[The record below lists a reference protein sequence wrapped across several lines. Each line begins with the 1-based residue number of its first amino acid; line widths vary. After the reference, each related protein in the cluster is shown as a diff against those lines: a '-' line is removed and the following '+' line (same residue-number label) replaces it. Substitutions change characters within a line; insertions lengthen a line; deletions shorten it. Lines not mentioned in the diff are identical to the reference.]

1 MTTVK
6 KKPLDTGLCFVD
18 TNVLLYAVDDSA
30 PTKRDAA
37 EQLLAQLHREQRGV
51 VSTQVMLELAHNLT
65 RKLKVSKT
73 TAALMTAAYAQWR
86 VVPADAHL
94 VLKALARAAE
104 SQLSVW
110 DAMVVEAAIAAGT
123 HTLFTEDL
131 THNQRFG
138 ALTVVNPFLSPDLST
153 APPKQVA

>member
-1 MTTVK
+1 MTTAK
-6 KKPLDTGLCFVD
+6 KKTVDPSLCFVD

-37 EQLLAQLHREQRGV
+37 EQLLARLHREQRGV

-110 DAMVVEAAIAAGT
+110 DAMVVEAAIASGA

-138 ALTVVNPFLSPDLST
+138 ALTVVNPFLPPDLST
-153 APPKQVA
+153 PPPALVA

>member
-1 MTTVK
+1 MTTAK
-6 KKPLDTGLCFVD
+6 KKTVDPGLCFVD

-30 PTKRDAA
+30 PTKRDTA
-37 EQLLAQLHREQRGV
+37 EQLLARLHREQRGV

-110 DAMVVEAAIAAGT
+110 DAMVVEAAIASGA

-138 ALTVVNPFLSPDLST
+138 ALTVVNPFLPPDLST
-153 APPKQVA
+153 APPALVA

>member
-1 MTTVK
+1 MNTPLTT
-6 KKPLDTGLCFVD
+6 TWTQGLCFVD
-18 TNVLLYAVDDSA
+18 TNVLLYAVDDSV
-30 PTKRDAA
+30 PPKRDTA
-37 EQLLAQLHREQRGV
+37 ERLLAQLHREQLGV

-65 RKLKVSKT
+65 RKLKVSKA

-110 DAMVVEAAIAAGT
+110 DAMVVEAAILSGAQ
-123 HTLFTEDL
+123 TLYTEDL
-131 THNQRFG
+131 THGQRFG
-138 ALTVVNPFLSPDLST
+138 ALTVVNPFLSPEQ
-153 APPKQVA
+153 PPAA

>member
-1 MTTVK
+1 MTTAK
-6 KKPLDTGLCFVD
+6 KKTVDPGLCFVD

-37 EQLLAQLHREQRGV
+37 EQLLARLHREQRGV

-110 DAMVVEAAIAAGT
+110 DAMVVEAAIASGA

-138 ALTVVNPFLSPDLST
+138 ALTVVNPFLPT
-153 APPKQVA
+153 H

>member
-1 MTTVK
+1 VNTPLTT
-6 KKPLDTGLCFVD
+6 TWTQGLCFVD
-18 TNVLLYAVDDSA
+18 TNVLLYAVDDSV
-30 PTKRDAA
+30 PPKRDTA
-37 EQLLAQLHREQRGV
+37 ECLLAQLHREQLGV

-65 RKLKVSKT
+65 RKLKVSKA

-110 DAMVVEAAIAAGT
+110 DAMVVEAAILSGAQ
-123 HTLFTEDL
+123 TLYTEDL
-131 THNQRFG
+131 THGQRFG
-138 ALTVVNPFLSPDLST
+138 ALTVVNPFLSPEQ
-153 APPKQVA
+153 PPAA

>member
-1 MTTVK
+1 MNITLT
-6 KKPLDTGLCFVD
+6 PDIAQGLCFVD
-18 TNVLLYAVDDSA
+18 TNVLLYSVDDST
-30 PTKRDAA
+30 PPKRDAA
-37 EQLLAQLHREQRGV
+37 ERLLAQLHREQRGV

-65 RKLKVSKT
+65 RKFNVSKT

-110 DAMVVEAAIAAGT
+110 DAMVVEAAMASGA
-123 HTLFTEDL
+123 HTLYTEDL
-131 THNQRFG
+131 THGQRFG
-138 ALTVVNPFLSPDLST
+138 ALTVVNPFLASEKPL
-153 APPKQVA
+153 VA